1 MRGMNHL
8 EPVAQKNG
16 ADVSVNMKETFRY
29 LWPYLWAFKGRVI
42 LAMLALIAAK
52 LATLL
57 MPWALKHVIDSVDPS
72 VRPEVYLPIAFL
84 IFYGLL
90 RFGSVFLGEIRD
102 ALFGRVTERAMRN
115 VGLRVFKHLHSLD
128 LAFHLDR
135 ATGGISRD
143 IERGTNGISF
153 LMRFLMF
160 NIVPTLVE
168 ILSVAIIFAVAF
180 SYWYAIITLAA
191 VAIYIAF
198 TIITTEWR
206 NRFVRE
212 ANQADS
218 STNTRAIDSLLN
230 YETVKYFNNE
240 QYEADTYDKFLANW
254 ETAKLKNRMTLL
266 TLNSGQ
272 AFIIAAAMTVMMIM
286 AANSVLAKE
295 MTIGDL
301 AMINAYMIQLF
312 IPLNFLGFVYRE
324 IRRSLTDIENM
335 LALLKRPAKILDAPF
350 AKDLTVTSGNII
362 WRNVDFAYN
371 PERQILHKL
380 NLTITAGTKVAIVGS
395 SGAGKSTLAR
405 LLYRFYDI
413 NSGSIE
419 IDGQNI
425 QQVTQ
430 DSLRRAIAIVPQDT
444 VLFNSSIREN
454 IAYGNP
460 QASDAEID
468 RAIKMAHLENF
479 IASLPQGDK
488 TLVGE
493 RGLKVSGGEKQ
504 RIAIAR
510 VLLKNSPILIFD
522 EATSALDS
530 HSEAAIVEAMRE
542 VAAGRTT
549 LVIAHRLSTIVD
561 ADKIIVLDNGSVAE
575 QGSHNQLLELQGR
588 YAQMWAMQLQ
598 AQQENSVFVQS
609 Y

>member
-1 MRGMNHL
+1 MRGMNHP
-8 EPVAQKNG
+8 EPIAKKNG
-16 ADVSVNMKETFRY
+16 ADVSVNVQETFRY

-72 VRPEVYLPIAFL
+72 IRPEVYLPVAFL

-115 VGLRVFKHLHSLD
+115 IGLRVFKHLHSLD

-180 SYWYAIITLAA
+180 SYWYAVITLAA

-240 QYEADTYDKFLANW
+240 QYEADTYDKFLASW
-254 ETAKLKNRMTLL
+254 ESAKLKNRMSLL

-272 AFIIAAAMTVMMIM
+272 AFIIAGAMTVMMIM
-286 AANSVLAKE
+286 AANSVIAKE

-335 LALLKRPAKILDAPF
+335 LALLKRPAQILDVPA
-350 AKDLTVTSGNII
+350 AQHLKVTNGNII
-362 WRNVDFAYN
+362 WREVDFAYN

-380 NLTITAGTKVAIVGS
+380 NLTIDAGTKVAIVGS

-413 NSGSIE
+413 NSGSID

-425 QQVTQ
+425 QHVTQ

-460 QASDAEID
+460 HASDADID
-468 RAIKMAHLENF
+468 RAIKMAHLETF
-479 IASLPQGDK
+479 ITSLPQGDQ

-530 HSEAAIVEAMRE
+530 HSEAAIVDAMRE

-561 ADKIIVLDNGSVAE
+561 ADKIIVLENGSVVE
-575 QGSHNQLLELQGR
+575 EGNHNQLLELHGR

-598 AQQENSVFVQS
+598 EE
-609 Y
+609 